1 MKKET
6 EFWNTLII
14 VGAILIIG
22 WALLKSFGVIN
33 SPPWVE
39 MVPYFGIGVS
49 IMAGH
54 IH

>member
-33 SPPWVE
+33 SPQWVE